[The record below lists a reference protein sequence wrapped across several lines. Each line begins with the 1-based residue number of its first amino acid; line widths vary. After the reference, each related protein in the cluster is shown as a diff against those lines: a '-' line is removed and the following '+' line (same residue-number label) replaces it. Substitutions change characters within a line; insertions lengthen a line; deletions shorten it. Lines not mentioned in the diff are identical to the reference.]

1 MFIDEGAQA
10 KTFIIFGRRTS
21 TGSVPFFIWYALTLP
36 NLSRQVSFLVCRWFV
51 RRYGHVNCP
60 RWQNVLFM
68 LTCVSSKTSLLKLC
82 CEVLNPESSNQ
93 SSPSMTSWKFRRTLQ
108 LESSW
113 PVLIK
118 TSKMAVT
125 GLSFCSLSDR
135 KFSEPRETRGWE
147 RWFCLFCFW
156 LPWVS
161 VNRLSVLGKGE
172 KIARTGKGF
181 ASVTALN
188 HFQGWTHVFLIKE
201 AKFCPLTRWGRSL
214 MIPD

>member
-51 RRYGHVNCP
+51 RRYGHVSCP
-60 RWQNVLFM
+60 RMQNVLFM

-108 LESSW
+108 LNSADLCSSKLQKWLARAWVFVVYRIENLANRVKHEDEKGGFVCFVFDCLESLW
-113 PVLIK
+113 
-118 TSKMAVT
+118 T
-125 GLSFCSLSDR
+125 GSL
-135 KFSEPRETRGWE
+135 FWE
-147 RWFCLFCFW
+147 RVKKSRGQERDLLLWQ
-156 LPWVS
+156 P
-161 VNRLSVLGKGE
+161 
-172 KIARTGKGF
+172 
-181 ASVTALN
+181 
-188 HFQGWTHVFLIKE
+188 LII
-201 AKFCPLTRWGRSL
+201 FRGGPTYS
-214 MIPD
+214 